1 VLSHNSF
8 ESKASPV
15 HFTSTSFKLKENI
28 ERKREREREELKK
41 THNIL

>member
-28 ERKREREREELKK
+28 ERKREKEELKK
-41 THNIL
+41 NP